1 MKELVKPLYNEQH
14 SAQKGMKKYSSPYI
28 NIKKNEGD
36 GLIRGALILSIG
48 GLIAKLLGAFYRI
61 PLTSLLGAEG
71 LGIYQTAFP
80 VYCILLTFSS
90 TGVPSAI
97 AKLISGGFGERSV
110 LKKSL
115 LLFIPIGILGSLIMT
130 VFASL
135 IAKLQ
140 GNASATLSYI
150 ALAPSV
156 ALVSVISCI
165 RGYFQGK
172 LNMIP
177 TALSQIIEQAVK
189 LIVGLSLCY
198 LIKGEPFIKGALA
211 CIAVTVS
218 EFTCLAF
225 LLFTYKRRKNPS
237 VGTLYLPIKRLIA
250 TLLPIILS
258 TLLIPLSRFFDSFTI
273 VNLLNDYT
281 PFASSLY
288 GIYTGSVESV
298 IGVPVAIC
306 YGISTACLPQ
316 ISKAVHFKDDKNL
329 KNNFI
334 KSFSFTLFLSTV
346 FGLGIFIF
354 SDLIVKI
361 LFGGLTSFEQALT
374 AKLLSVSFFTVI
386 GLSLIQ
392 TFTACLVGLGKPL
405 APCLFL
411 SVGLAVKFC
420 LQLFLLKNPEI
431 NIFGALYS
439 DIACYFVA
447 VFLNLLYIRSIL
459 FKKSVQ

>member
-1 MKELVKPLYNEQH
+1 MKELVKPLYSEQPL
-14 SAQKGMKKYSSPYI
+14 SPNGKKRYASPYI
-28 NIKKNEGD
+28 NKDKNKGD
-36 GLIRGALILSIG
+36 GLIRGATVLSIG

-97 AKLISGGFGERSV
+97 AKLISGGFGERAV

-115 LLFIPIGILGSLIMT
+115 SLFIPIGILGSLIMV
-130 VFASL
+130 VFAPL
-135 IAKLQ
+135 IANLQ
-140 GNASATLSYI
+140 GNVSATLSYI

-172 LNMIP
+172 LNMVP

-189 LIVGLSLCY
+189 LIAGLSLCY
-198 LIKGEPFIKGALA
+198 LIKGEPFVKGALA
-211 CIAVTVS
+211 CLAVTVS
-218 EFTCLAF
+218 EIACLIF
-225 LLFTYKRRKNPS
+225 LFLTYKRRKNPS

-273 VNLLNDYT
+273 VNILNDYT

-298 IGVPVAIC
+298 VGVPVAIC
-306 YGISTACLPQ
+306 YGISSACLPQ
-316 ISKAVHFKDDKNL
+316 ISKAVHSGNIKAL

-334 KSFSFTLFLSTV
+334 KAFSFTLFLSTA
-346 FGLGIFIF
+346 FGLGLFIF

-361 LFGGLTSFEQALT
+361 LFGGLTPFEQSLT
-374 AKLLSVSFFTVI
+374 ARLLSISFFAVI

-392 TFTACLVGLGKPL
+392 TFTACLVGLSKPL
-405 APCLFL
+405 VPCLFL
-411 SVGLAVKFC
+411 SIGIAVKFS
-420 LQLFLLKNPEI
+420 LQLFLLKNPNI

>member
-1 MKELVKPLYNEQH
+1 MKEFTKPLYSDRQPIEND
-14 SAQKGMKKYSSPYI
+14 KKKYSTPYI
-28 NIKKNEGD
+28 NKKKIMGN
-36 GLIRGALILSIG
+36 GLMHGAVILSIG

-97 AKLISGGFGERSV
+97 AKLISSGFSERSV

-115 LLFIPIGILGSLIMT
+115 SVFIPLGILGSLLMA
-130 VFASL
+130 VFAPL
-135 IAKLQ
+135 IANLQ
-140 GNASATLSYI
+140 GNASAWLSYI
-150 ALAPSV
+150 TLAPSV
-156 ALVSVISCI
+156 ALVSAISCI

-172 LNMIP
+172 LNMMP
-177 TALSQIIEQAVK
+177 TAFSQIIEQAVK
-189 LIVGLSLCY
+189 LAVGLLLCY
-198 LIKGEPFIKGALA
+198 FSKGEPFVKGALA
-211 CIAVTVS
+211 CLAVTVS
-218 EFTCLAF
+218 EIVCLAF
-225 LLFTYKRRKNPS
+225 LFFLYKRRKNPS
-237 VGTLYLPIKRLIA
+237 VGTLYLPIKQLIA

-281 PFASSLY
+281 PLASSLY

-298 IGVPVAIC
+298 VGVPVAIC

-316 ISKAVHFKDDKNL
+316 ISKAVYTKDDKSL

-346 FGLGIFIF
+346 FGLGLFTF
-354 SDLIVKI
+354 SDLTVKF
-361 LFGGLTSFEQALT
+361 LFGGLTYFEQTIT
-374 AKLLSVSFFTVI
+374 AKLLSVSFFAVI

-411 SVGLAVKFC
+411 SIGLAVKFC
-420 LQLFLLKNPEI
+420 LQLFLLKNPNI

-447 VFLNLLYIRSIL
+447 VFFNLLYIRSIL